1 MSIASQTFCPNAPL
15 QPNGSLPWIIE
26 PPLAR
31 SLSKAWR
38 CPSSD
43 AFARELVPWAKAK
56 HPKCKGMASCF
67 TPISN
72 YRCYA
77 VLLGETG
84 SIYLGLN
91 VEIPGTA
98 EATTLHAE
106 QFASLLSAGVGGGG
120 SRLNETGLISLAQRG
135 TGAPCGHCRQWLAE
149 FADAPKLVLLGT
161 AGTARPMSAIFVD
174 SFGPLALNNTCPL
187 LSTDPRC
194 VRARAVRE
202 PSLAD
207 PLSRAA
213 VKAALAS
220 YSPYAKRRSGVALR
234 TSGNKI
240 YASGIFESVA
250 LNPSVQPVVAAL
262 VDLIVRGGAVA
273 GPQWGSS
280 IVEAVHAEEEEEEV
294 LDVDVEASGDSELF
308 AASRHAWPSYVAHT
322 RSVLRSLAPNATVRV
337 VPFAR

>member
-1 MSIASQTFCPNAPL
+1 MPAAL
-15 QPNGSLPWIIE
+15 Y
-26 PPLAR
+26 R
-31 SLSKAWR
+31 S
-38 CPSSD
+38 
-43 AFARELVPWAKAK
+43 
-56 HPKCKGMASCF
+56 
-67 TPISN
+67 
-72 YRCYA
+72 
-77 VLLGETG
+77 
-84 SIYLGLN
+84 
-91 VEIPGTA
+91 
-98 EATTLHAE
+98 
-106 QFASLLSAGVGGGG
+106 
-120 SRLNETGLISLAQRG
+120 
-135 TGAPCGHCRQWLAE
+135 
-149 FADAPKLVLLGT
+149 
-161 AGTARPMSAIFVD
+161 
-174 SFGPLALNNTCPL
+174 
-187 LSTDPRC
+187 RC

-240 YASGIFESVA
+240 YASGVFESVA
-250 LNPSVQPVVAAL
+250 LNPSVQPAVAAL

-273 GPQWGSS
+273 GPQWGSG

-337 VPFAR
+337 VQFAR